1 MTVVVLDEQDD
12 PLPSTDQLFE
22 LAGVV
27 LAGEGLPEATE
38 VAISLIDE
46 PRIQELNESH
56 LGKQGPTDVL
66 SFPLEDLRPGHGLEP
81 SVPGGPPPA
90 IGDVF
95 ICPAYVRTPL
105 VEPVL
110 ADPDYRARVLARTPL
125 GRLGEPR
132 DVAAAVAFLCLPVA
146 GWITGQ
152 CLAVDGGF
160 VGVGF
165 QP

>member
-95 ICPAYVRTPL
+95 ICPAYVRK
-105 VEPVL
+105 
-110 ADPDYRARVLARTPL
+110 RAR
-125 GRLGEPR
+125 
-132 DVAAAVAFLCLPVA
+132 AAGVAFDDEMALMVVHGLLHLLGYDHVKDSDA
-146 GWITGQ
+146 VLMEAQ
-152 CLAVDGGF
+152 ERRYLAQ
-160 VGVGF
+160 VGR
-165 QP
+165 QRP